1 MFLILFIQNG
11 AKYYLTDH
19 VQFLVP
25 LDSNTNLMRS
35 PWQASK
41 IRRETYYSSCCQSC
55 ISEFIKAIDINP
67 DFAFGWTATYEIE
80 GVGKRFDIGYAYNG
94 LTTWFHEKP
103 IF

>member
-55 ISEFIKAIDINP
+55 ISELNLSVVLLTRASMQ
-67 DFAFGWTATYEIE
+67 
-80 GVGKRFDIGYAYNG
+80 VGPKKKVLGTSYRAV
-94 LTTWFHEKP
+94 
-103 IF
+103 

>member
-55 ISEFIKAIDINP
+55 ISELNLSVVLLTRASMQ
-67 DFAFGWTATYEIE
+67 
-80 GVGKRFDIGYAYNG
+80 VGPKKKVLGTLYRAV
-94 LTTWFHEKP
+94 
-103 IF
+103 